1 MRKKFNEW
9 WSIERAKN
17 PGKVILGVI
26 LLFNIAFFLI
36 SAAVISALSLDGTEH
51 MGFVEAAFCTLTMIL
66 DAGCIQFVIADIG
79 ESGVFI
85 SLFCLIVVLIGMIS
99 FTGSVI
105 GYVTNYISHF
115 IENANS
121 GKQKIFLSNHIVI
134 LNWNS
139 RASEIINDYL
149 YSGKKQKIVVLVNS
163 RKDEIQREID
173 ERIADTITRENH
185 KVENEFKNLSFFA
198 REAAIKKHRFN
209 KNVTVLVREGDV
221 FSSKQLRDISLET
234 ARSIII
240 LGNDLNNTLCKF
252 EHQEWLEKKSRGN
265 SQTVKTLMQ
274 VADITAAASSAD
286 NQKIIV
292 EITDDATWELV
303 GKIIKSKQVDG
314 KCDIVPV
321 RVNQVLGQILSQFS
335 LMPELNKV
343 YEELFSNRGAE
354 IYSFEQDYEPI
365 APFTKKYL
373 STHSMAIPLTFM
385 DHKGINHGYYL
396 ADDEEDVGKAKT
408 ISQSKFSVDLNS
420 DYWIERKNVVILG
433 HNSKSKD
440 IMRGFTSFCN
450 EWNQQGSSILN
461 IVVVDDPKN
470 LEKMNYYKEYPFVKK
485 TVAADIFDEELI
497 CSTIEEFVSQ
507 NEEDTSI
514 LILSDDSVL
523 NDDIDANALAHLIY
537 VQEIINRKK
546 LEPDYDPG
554 KIDVIVEIIDPK
566 HHDIVNSY
574 SVNNVVISNRYISK
588 MIAQIGEVDAL
599 FDFYVDILSY
609 DDGDVGSEYESKEI
623 YVKKVSRY
631 FNTVPGFCS
640 AAELIRAVLDA
651 TIDENLPED
660 KQDPSFAI
668 GHVSADGKVTLF
680 GGDQEKRMLKFTD
693 KDKIIIFSSH

>member
-1 MRKKFNEW
+1 MRNKFNEW
-9 WSIERAKN
+9 WSTERAKN

-36 SAAVISALSLDGTEH
+36 SAAAISALSLDGTEH

-85 SLFCLIVVLIGMIS
+85 SLFCLVVVLIGMIS

-121 GKQKIFLSNHIVI
+121 GKQKIFLSNHVVI

-139 RASEIINDYL
+139 RASEIINDHL
-149 YSGKKQKIVVLVNS
+149 YSDKKQKIVVLVNS
-163 RKDEIQREID
+163 RKEEIQREID
-173 ERIADTITRENH
+173 ERITDTITRENR
-185 KVENEFKNLSFFA
+185 KIENEFKDMPFFA
-198 REAAIKKHRFN
+198 RKAAIIRHKFH
-209 KNVTVLVREGDV
+209 KNITVLVREGDV
-221 FSSKQLRDISLET
+221 FSSKQLQDISLEN

-265 SQTVKTLMQ
+265 PQTIKTLMQ

-286 NQKIIV
+286 NQKVIV

-303 GKIIKSKQVDG
+303 GKIIKSKQVKG
-314 KCDIVPV
+314 KCNIVPV

-343 YEELFSNRGAE
+343 YEELFSNRGAK
-354 IYSFEQDYEPI
+354 IYTVEQETQSMGFY
-365 APFTKKYL
+365 ARQYL
-373 STHSMAIPLTFM
+373 ATHGAAIPLTFM
-385 DHKGINHGYYL
+385 DCEGINHGFYL
-396 ADDEEDVGKAKT
+396 AEAEADINK
-408 ISQSKFSVDLNS
+408 ISVLPQSKYSVDLNR
-420 DYWIERKNVVILG
+420 DYWIECKNVVILG

-440 IMRGFTSFCN
+440 IMLGFTSFCN
-450 EWNQQGSSILN
+450 EWNRRGESILN
-461 IVVVDDPKN
+461 IVVIDDPIN
-470 LEKMNYYKEYPFVKK
+470 LEKMDNYKDYPFVKQ

-497 CSTIEEFVSQ
+497 CSTIEDFVSQ

-523 NDDIDANALAHLIY
+523 NEDIDASALAHLVY
-537 VQEIINRKK
+537 VQEIINRKE
-546 LEPDYDPG
+546 LEPEYDLG

-566 HHDIVNSY
+566 HYDIVNSY
-574 SVNNVVISNRYISK
+574 SVNNVVISNRYVSK

-609 DDGDVGSEYESKEI
+609 DDCAVGTNYESKEF
-623 YVKKVSRY
+623 YVKKVNRY
-631 FNTVPGFCS
+631 FNSLPKSCN
-640 AAELIRAVLDA
+640 AAELIRAVLKE
-651 TIDENLPED
+651 TTDEAEGEYSPTLVV
-660 KQDPSFAI
+660 
-668 GHVSADGKVTLF
+668 GYVSKNGEIVLF
-680 GGDQEKRMLKFTD
+680 GGNQESIDLKLSD
-693 KDKIIIFSSH
+693 KDKVIVFSAH